1 MEEKFRK
8 PLKLKE
14 QKVVTIESL
23 IEYGK
28 KMSENKRTMDYIEWV
43 NSHPKDREE
52 LKFKVKEYDPMDAK
66 GFIDNNISSKM
77 VRCEGVDDSL
87 TPDYE
92 RWHVNN
98 TLFKLCKEGGMRSGE
113 WDIPASVVVFYDE
126 LRELLYVGVPSYK
139 FYGHLTKLGPM
150 VHFFSDGTCFETTEL
165 VDMKSFLMV
174 TDKEIDITQR
184 YIKGYLS
191 RFKKKELGI
200 KEPEITEVE
209 IENIIKDIPRTI
221 HEHKLFDMEYY
232 IFKGFKRN
240 QKTTDIRA
248 KSHMRLTKSTDED
261 FRKARTLGISCVYD
275 PEQELSYLL
284 TIPENMKKLGGDVH
298 ESGAIYKYTN
308 YFKKCEGKEFRSPE
322 NLFEFI
328 LHKSNMDIFGTM
340 IRESV
345 DLWNRRFG
353 NRIPE
358 ASPANLEDYQSRY
371 TIDKMN
377 ELLQQQDSKSKI

>member
-28 KMSENKRTMDYIEWV
+28 KIGENKRTMDYIEWV
-43 NSHPKDREE
+43 NTHPNKREE
-52 LKFKVKEYDPMDAK
+52 LKFTINEYDPTDPTA
-66 GFIDNNISSKM
+66 FIDNNIARKL

-98 TLFKLCKEGGMRSGE
+98 TLFKLCQEGGMRSGE
-113 WDIPASVVVFYDE
+113 WDIPASIVVFFDE
-126 LRELLYVGVPSYK
+126 MRKLLYVGVPSYK

-150 VHFFSDGTCFETTEL
+150 VHFFTDGTCFETTEL

-191 RFKKKELGI
+191 RFKEREFGETNPTVSEDEI
-200 KEPEITEVE
+200 K
-209 IENIIKDIPRTI
+209 NILKDVPKTI

-232 IFKGFKRN
+232 VFKGFIRN
-240 QKTTDIRA
+240 QKRDDVRA
-248 KSHMRLTKSTDED
+248 KSHMRLTKKTEED
-261 FRKARTLGISCVYD
+261 FRKARNLGISCVYD

-308 YFKKCEGKEFRSPE
+308 YFKKCEGTAFRTAE
-322 NLFEFI
+322 NLFEYI
-328 LHKSNMDIFGTM
+328 LHKSNMNIFNTM
-340 IRESV
+340 IEESI

-358 ASPANLEDYQSRY
+358 SRPVESEDFKKRY

-377 ELLQQQDSKSKI
+377 ELLNIKDSGKLD